1 MSQGCA
7 ALRGWAAEAG
17 HGEQP
22 PAIRFGARPEGVRA
36 AAVLAC
42 QPMPNRASL
51 LTIARGVAL
60 MGAIST
66 GGACTHASA
75 KLNVDAPRILP
86 YQPPDIDEITGID
99 SDEEDAKPAAGSG
112 SAQSPHK

>member
-1 MSQGCA
+1 M
-7 ALRGWAAEAG
+7 
-17 HGEQP
+17 
-22 PAIRFGARPEGVRA
+22 
-36 AAVLAC
+36 
-42 QPMPNRASL
+42 

-60 MGAIST
+60 LGAIAS

-75 KLNVDAPRILP
+75 KLEVDVPRILP

-99 SDEEDAKPAAGSG
+99 SDDADDTPAPGTG